1 MEEKY
6 IKFYQNFHKAFDG
19 KSNHCSNTLS
29 DGGISASSDLKGDNN
44 GRINSNRTSHCN
56 VGHSIGSSGK
66 TYKNPEEKGNSRRG
80 LQGRVMHQTN
90 LLNHGGVVSFAEL
103 IIWQSK

>member
-29 DGGISASSDLKGDNN
+29 DGGVDLDVPVN
-44 GRINSNRTSHCN
+44 
-56 VGHSIGSSGK
+56 
-66 TYKNPEEKGNSRRG
+66 
-80 LQGRVMHQTN
+80 
-90 LLNHGGVVSFAEL
+90 EL
-103 IIWQSK
+103 WII

>member
-29 DGGISASSDLKGDNN
+29 DGGVEGNSDL
-44 GRINSNRTSHCN
+44 R
-56 VGHSIGSSGK
+56 
-66 TYKNPEEKGNSRRG
+66 
-80 LQGRVMHQTN
+80 
-90 LLNHGGVVSFAEL
+90 
-103 IIWQSK
+103 